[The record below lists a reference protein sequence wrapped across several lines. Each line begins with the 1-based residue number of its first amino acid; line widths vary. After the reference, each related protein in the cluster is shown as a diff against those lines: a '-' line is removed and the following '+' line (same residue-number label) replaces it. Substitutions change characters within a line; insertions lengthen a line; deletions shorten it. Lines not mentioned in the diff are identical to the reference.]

1 MSIPRDPWINNTK
14 LLNVSIEQAR
24 RCTQDMGGFDALV
37 DHVVI
42 NTTPWQQGNQLEDL
56 SVLYYKEWA

>member
-1 MSIPRDPWINNTK
+1 MYLEKKDAVFKVKVSIPRDPWINNTK

-24 RCTQDMGGFDALV
+24 RCTQDMGGFAALV

-42 NTTPWQQGNQLEDL
+42 NATPW
-56 SVLYYKEWA
+56 